1 MLCCALAT
9 VSPEWPYTSK
19 YCSKHSLDLC
29 LQIDKM
35 VACRRL
41 QPAAAAALAAR
52 AN

>member
-1 MLCCALAT
+1 MLCCGLAT
-9 VSPEWPYTSK
+9 VSPERPCTSK

>member
-1 MLCCALAT
+1 MVQLQCQWLCT
-9 VSPEWPYTSK
+9 FK

-29 LQIDKM
+29 LQINRL

-41 QPAAAAALAAR
+41 QPAAAAALAAT